1 VGRDAAKPSSK
12 IRAPSSAC
20 SLDAAETIRLDL
32 MRARPP
38 EPDEPSTSEALVK
51 ALLTLRQDDPAP
63 VYVQI
68 ERRIRMGVAD
78 GTLQPGDHLPSVRDL
93 ARQLGLSANT
103 VGRAYA
109 NLSRE
114 GVITARAGGGSEIA
128 ARDRLNQPALL
139 RTRLERLRIL
149 ARQMAV
155 RGLALG
161 LEPDEIADAVRAELA
176 AHGRPVSGTSIHESL
191 GQQEAPLLSARN
203 RLRGTVTSIR
213 AGEVLAEVTI
223 ELREGAQL
231 VAAVTRASVDRL
243 GLEHGGRVSAYVK
256 ATELTL
262 GP

>member
-1 VGRDAAKPSSK
+1 MHAQPV
-12 IRAPSSAC
+12 
-20 SLDAAETIRLDL
+20 
-32 MRARPP
+32 
-38 EPDEPSTSEALVK
+38 EPAEALV
-51 ALLTLRQDDPAP
+51 ASLRTLRDDDPAP

-93 ARQLGLSANT
+93 ARQLKLSPNT

-109 NLSRE
+109 ELSRE

-128 ARDRLNQPALL
+128 ARDRLDQPALL
-139 RTRLERLRIL
+139 RTRVERLRML

-161 LEPDEIADAVRAELA
+161 LEPDEIAEAVRAELSA
-176 AHGRPVSGTSIHESL
+176 QGRPVSGTPFASTL

-203 RLRGTVTSIR
+203 RLRGTVAGIR
-213 AGEVLAEVTI
+213 AGEMLAEVTI
-223 ELREGAQL
+223 ELREG
-231 VAAVTRASVDRL
+231 VEMIAAVTRSSVDRL
-243 GLEHGGRVSAYVK
+243 NLHAGGRVSIYVK

>member
-1 VGRDAAKPSSK
+1 M
-12 IRAPSSAC
+12 
-20 SLDAAETIRLDL
+20 RLIAR
-32 MRARPP
+32 MHARPP
-38 EPDEPSTSEALVK
+38 QPEEPATETLVRALR
-51 ALLTLRQDDPAP
+51 ALHEDDPAP

-93 ARQLGLSANT
+93 ARQLGLSPNT

-109 NLSRE
+109 DLSRE

-128 ARDRLNQPALL
+128 ARDRLNQPALQ
-139 RTRLERLRIL
+139 RTRLERLRVL

-161 LEPDEIADAVRAELA
+161 LEPDEIAEAVRVELA
-176 AHGRPVSGTSIHESL
+176 SHGRPVSGTPMQETL
-191 GQQEAPLLSARN
+191 GRQEAPLLSARN

-213 AGEVLAEVTI
+213 AGELLAEITI
-223 ELREGAQL
+223 ELREGL
-231 VAAVTRASVDRL
+231 LVVAAVTRTSVDRL
-243 GLEHGGRVSAYVK
+243 GLETGGRVSIYVK